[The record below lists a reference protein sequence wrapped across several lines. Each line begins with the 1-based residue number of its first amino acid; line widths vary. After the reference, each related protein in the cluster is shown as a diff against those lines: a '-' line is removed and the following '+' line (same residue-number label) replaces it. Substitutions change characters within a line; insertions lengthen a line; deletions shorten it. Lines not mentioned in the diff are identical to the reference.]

1 MDRKAGNRDR
11 SVTGREKSM
20 WQKTGRSSDKR
31 RGKQKAAADN
41 SRRDPKTDSEKSGG
55 RKWRS
60 DGQHSCRI
68 WKTDTGYAQLPVRKS
83 SGKGKRSK
91 TETGSWEADHRKRK
105 DSERTGKSYQWSC
118 TGHRTSGNREE
129 EQSTESGWAE
139 RRDRRR
145 WKRISGTGNKN
156 TEEAVWRAERKQQK
170 SSTEITGDPGGK
182 GKNNS
187 GCKKLWGAE
196 KRNRRSRWGCA
207 QRAVQ
212 PF

>member
-83 SGKGKRSK
+83 SGKEK
-91 TETGSWEADHRKRK
+91 EAKQKQDLEKLIIEREK

-187 GCKKLWGAE
+187 GCKNFEEQKKKSE
-196 KRNRRSRWGCA
+196 K
-207 QRAVQ
+207 
-212 PF
+212 